1 MPPTTTSPPL
11 PHTTTKP
18 HHHNTS
24 STLKNHTTKILKT
37 TQPQPLQNQT
47 NIPQNPTFHHTL
59 PQIKKHTKINT
70 LKNKKS
76 LSLHFPYTQK
86 IQLTQTTHIPL
97 TQTTIKSKPL
107 SHHTHKLIYL
117 KIKNLLKSF

>member
-37 TQPQPLQNQT
+37 PPPQPLQNQT
-47 NIPQNPTFHHTL
+47 NIPQNTTFHHTL

-70 LKNKKS
+70 LK
-76 LSLHFPYTQK
+76 
-86 IQLTQTTHIPL
+86 
-97 TQTTIKSKPL
+97 
-107 SHHTHKLIYL
+107 
-117 KIKNLLKSF
+117 IKNLFLYTFPTLKNHNSHKPHTYLSHKRQSNLNHFHTKPIIIYTLK